1 MKKNIFSKNK
11 KNFFQDAINDC
22 FVTEQT
28 INTRDRIIS
37 KNLRM
42 SMNTRHTDRNNNIL
56 VIGGSGAGKTFRFVK
71 PIILQQGS
79 SFFITDPKGEIFR
92 DTSNFLR
99 MNGYDVKVIN
109 LLNETEMFKSSGYN
123 PFVYISSETDVLKL
137 ITNLISN
144 TTPANSQSSDPF
156 WEKAEAL
163 LLQAL
168 FFYVWME
175 GVPVG
180 ISNCKKPGTNEDDV
194 DEILRLIDDPNTQK
208 VKNVRAVMTLLR
220 FADFKTNARGQKE
233 KSTLDQ
239 IFDHLEQKNPLHKA
253 VVNYNKVMRGA
264 ADTVRSIIISANSR
278 LAPVES
284 EAILTLFDEDEINI
298 ESMGVKKTV
307 VYCIIPDND
316 KTYNF
321 VVGLLYTQA
330 FQKLYYEADFVHG
343 GRLPVHVTFLLD
355 EFANVAL
362 PDDFLSLLSTM
373 RSREISSIII
383 IQDISQIKKM
393 YKEGEHE
400 SLEANCDTWVYLGG
414 NGPSTQKELSELMG
428 KHTYDKKTSGTTFGK
443 QGSSSQNEDVIG
455 RELMFPSELRRMDGK
470 KCVVFLRGYYPILDD
485 KIDTLHH
492 PLWNMMVNSAKKP
505 LFDARIERARK
516 KGKGDEMSN
525 FYLPNDYRYLLEED
539 KFKRKQY
546 FEEKK
551 VQEAIGGIVPPEPE
565 RNVIELSLS
574 QFDRYYHKLIS
585 DEQTENL
592 SEKELMANNKR
603 LDDERKLFI
612 GDDNENNADKDLVNG
627 NYEDNNTVKKNEV
640 EIHDNRPVK
649 SPIGPGFNSNE
660 KSIRTQNDKLNMM
673 QTVYAAFRSVLISE
687 GITNKK
693 AESLMNFV
701 IQRNTTKDKLNIFLE
716 SIDPDMDMDSIL
728 MIYNSI

>member
-1 MKKNIFSKNK
+1 MKLKDLSIHSFSKKIKDDVNE
-11 KNFFQDAINDC
+11 FFVSEGFINP
-22 FVTEQT
+22 
-28 INTRDRIIS
+28 RDRIIS
-37 KNLRM
+37 NNLRM

-92 DTSNFLR
+92 DTSNFLK
-99 MNGYDVKVIN
+99 MNGYDVKVLN
-109 LLNETEMFKSSGYN
+109 LLNETEMLKSSGYN
-123 PFVYISSETDVLKL
+123 PFDYISSETDVLKL

-144 TTPANSQSSDPF
+144 TTPANSSSSDPF
-156 WEKAEAL
+156 WEKAEAM

-168 FFYVWME
+168 FFYVWIE
-175 GVPVG
+175 GVPIG
-180 ISNCKKPGTNEDDV
+180 IDKLKMTDQNGNPTNEDDV
-194 DEILRLIDDPNTQK
+194 ERILMAIDDKNIPK

-220 FADFKTNARGQKE
+220 FAEFKTDPRGIK
-233 KSTLDQ
+233 KDSTLDK
-239 IFDHLEQKNPLHKA
+239 IMSHLEAKNPLHKA
-253 VVNYNKVMRGA
+253 VINYNKVMRGA

-284 EAILTLFDEDEINI
+284 EALLKLFDEDEINI

-393 YKEGEHE
+393 YKDGEHE

-428 KHTYDKKTSGTTFGK
+428 KHTYDKKTNGTTFGK
-443 QGSSSQNEDVIG
+443 QGSSSENEDVIG

-470 KCVVFLRGYYPILDD
+470 KCVVFIRGYFPILDD

-492 PLWNMMVNSAKKP
+492 PLWNMMVDSAKKP
-505 LFDARIERARK
+505 LFDARLERVRK
-516 KGKGDEMSN
+516 KGRGGNSMFLFQNEYK
-525 FYLPNDYRYLLEED
+525 YLLEED
-539 KFKRKQY
+539 KFKEKQY
-546 FEEKK
+546 LDEKK
-551 VQEAIGGIVPPEPE
+551 VQEAIGGEVPKTPEKSCTQM
-565 RNVIELSLS
+565 NLS
-574 QFDRYYHKLIS
+574 QFFEYYQKITSNITTQNMNSENIKKNLDRMQQERNFLMGGSNNNQSIDEVSTDENHNEVPNKKNDDSASVSDKEGSNGFSRHKDASESTNKNNDVLIFS
-585 DEQTENL
+585 AMLIKQGFNDSISKAIT
-592 SEKELMANNKR
+592 KMVI
-603 LDDERKLFI
+603 ERHMNQEDFTKL
-612 GDDNENNADKDLVNG
+612 LVNI
-627 NYEDNNTVKKNEV
+627 D
-640 EIHDNRPVK
+640 
-649 SPIGPGFNSNE
+649 PIMDIDMIE
-660 KSIRTQNDKLNMM
+660 SIM
-673 QTVYAAFRSVLISE
+673 
-687 GITNKK
+687 
-693 AESLMNFV
+693 ESL
-701 IQRNTTKDKLNIFLE
+701 
-716 SIDPDMDMDSIL
+716 
-728 MIYNSI
+728 